1 MEKLLILI
9 IMLFVS
15 AESLNKLNE
24 IFDRKIFQF
33 LSASFYILFLIAWI
47 FMIIYG
53 IVLMFN

>member
-9 IMLFVS
+9 IMLFIS
-15 AESLNKLNE
+15 AESLNKLDE
-24 IFDRKIFQF
+24 IFDRKILQF

>member
-9 IMLFVS
+9 IMLFIS
-15 AESLNKLNE
+15 AESLNKLDE
-24 IFDRKIFQF
+24 IFDRKILQF
-33 LSASFYILFLIAWI
+33 LSASFYILFLIAWV